1 MTESEALAYV
11 CAAATA
17 LALPLT
23 DERALRVAQ
32 HLHRTAALADLLD
45 RVPMQPH
52 DEPAEI
58 YSPAAFQ
65 RTPDQRGKP

>member
-1 MTESEALAYV
+1 MTESETLTYV
-11 CAAATA
+11 RAAATA

-32 HLHRTAALADLLD
+32 HLHRTSTLADLLD

-65 RTPDQRGKP
+65 RTPAHGGKP